1 MWLTQIFVRT
11 VFGLFLH
18 QFAALA
24 KVTLKEI
31 FKSSTDAVKSNNE
44 VNIGQHLLKYYFTP
58 DKGSVI
64 FS

>member
-24 KVTLKEI
+24 KATFREI
-31 FKSSTDAVKSNNE
+31 FKSSTDVVKSNNE
-44 VNIGQHLLKYYFTP
+44 LNIGQDLMKYYFTP
-58 DKGSVI
+58 GKGSVI
-64 FS
+64 LL